1 MIVVGVDAGGTSTGA
16 LACTCEGKFIGY
28 HVTGPGN
35 YHNVGIDRAIE
46 NIREAIITATHN
58 KIPDIACIGL
68 AGLDSKYD
76 FEILSR
82 ALNGIAKKTIIEHDS
97 FIALYA
103 ETRGKPG
110 IITISGTGSVVVAY
124 DGKKRLRYGGEGWL
138 LSDDG
143 SAYWIGRK
151 ALRTLV
157 KMLEGRIKKTRMGEL
172 IMDSIK
178 VWDLDDLIKWAY
190 HEGHKIDEIASL
202 AKTVDKAAIDGDR
215 VARDILLTAAK
226 ELAAVT
232 IYAAKK
238 ISMNKVYLAGGMFT
252 SKLYTEYFIGALREE
267 KIEGT
272 ITKNSP
278 EIGALLIALKDA
290 GCTTEPE
297 EPPLHF

>member
-16 LACTCEGKFIGY
+16 LAYTCEGKFLGY
-28 HVTGPGN
+28 HISGPGN
-35 YHNVGIDRAIE
+35 YHNIGIDRAVE
-46 NIREAIITATHN
+46 NIKESIMSATHN

-76 FEILSR
+76 YEVLSR
-82 ALNGIAKKTIIEHDS
+82 ALNGMAKKTVLEHDS

-110 IITISGTGSVVVAY
+110 IITIAGTGSVVVAY

-138 LSDDG
+138 LSDEG

-157 KMLEGRIKKTRMGEL
+157 KMLEGRIEKTRMAEL
-172 IMDSIK
+172 IMDDIK
-178 VWDLDDLIKWAY
+178 IWDLDDLIRWAY

-202 AKTVDKAAIDGDR
+202 AKTIDKAAIEGDKI
-215 VARDILLTAAK
+215 AKSILYSAAK
-226 ELAAVT
+226 DLAST
-232 IYAAKK
+232 TLYAAKK
-238 ISMNKVYLAGGMFT
+238 IEMDKAYLAGGMFM
-252 SKLYTEYFIGALREE
+252 SKLYTEYFIDVLKKE
-267 KIEGT
+267 KVEG
-272 ITKNSP
+272 IIAKKNP
-278 EIGALLIALKDA
+278 EMGALLIALKEA